1 MATVTLAAD
10 TDYSALTVA
19 DGDTIELAGYTLA
32 MDAVPTEINVIVQ
45 TVGTAGK
52 MTLLGSTDYPLTGW
66 TMTAGSSFLIA
77 TVPIGTT
84 LGGSL
89 FSGTV
94 AGAYGCSNNYGTIIS
109 ITSGAT
115 YAVYGCNLNYGTIT
129 TCTAG
134 TAGRAYGCNA
144 NLGTIT
150 TCTAGSVSQAYGCHS
165 NYGTITT
172 CTGGTTNGAY
182 GCNRNYGT
190 ITTCT
195 AGTTYGAYGCAIN
208 YGIILNITDGATIAV
223 LRWDGSITFMF
234 GPGVQGIVPANITT
248 LYVLGALSGSA
259 TIDAGTTV
267 TELSAAGGGGGIQI
281 ARGMS
286 GGMR

>member
-134 TAGRAYGCNA
+134 T
-144 NLGTIT
+144 
-150 TCTAGSVSQAYGCHS
+150 
-165 NYGTITT
+165 
-172 CTGGTTNGAY
+172 
-182 GCNRNYGT
+182 
-190 ITTCT
+190 
-195 AGTTYGAYGCAIN
+195 TYGAYGCAIN